1 MSEAPDDAEERR
13 GDTSPPRFDIFT
25 LFPEMFAGPFDA
37 SILKK
42 AVDAGLIEIHIHQ
55 IRDWTHDRH
64 RTVDDRPYGGGAGM
78 VMMAPP
84 ITEAVE
90 SVLGEAIQ
98 GARKLLM
105 SPAGVRFN
113 QGLARS
119 LSAEKRIAIICG
131 HYEGFD
137 DRIAEILGAEEVS
150 AGDYVL
156 TGGEIPA
163 MAIVDAVSRL
173 VPGVIKAHSIAEE
186 SHVEGLVEYPQFT
199 RPVEFRGLAVP
210 EVLLS
215 GHHQQ
220 VREWRRAAA
229 LAKQAKRDEQEAELA
244 TRSGDIDFGP
254 SG

>member
-1 MSEAPDDAEERR
+1 MSVEPAAQR
-13 GDTSPPRFDIFT
+13 SPSIRFDIFT

-37 SILKK
+37 SILRK
-42 AVDAGLIEIHIHQ
+42 AVDAGLIEIAIHQ

-84 ITEAVE
+84 IVEAVE
-90 SVLGEAIQ
+90 SVLGDQLRESRTI
-98 GARKLLM
+98 LM

-113 QGLARS
+113 QQMAGTLAGER
-119 LSAEKRIAIICG
+119 RIAIVCG

-137 DRIAEILGAEEVS
+137 ERIAGILEADEVS
-150 AGDYVL
+150 IGDYVL

-163 MAIVDAVSRL
+163 MAIVDAVARL
-173 VPGVIKAHSIAEE
+173 VPGVIKAHSIEEE
-186 SHVEGLVEYPQFT
+186 SHIAGLVEYPQYT
-199 RPVEFRGLAVP
+199 RPVEYRGLTVP
-210 EVLLS
+210 NVLLS

-229 LAKQAKRDEQEAELA
+229 GEKHAKRDELEAGSAA
-244 TRSGDIDFGP
+244 TSRKSDTAATGP
-254 SG
+254 G